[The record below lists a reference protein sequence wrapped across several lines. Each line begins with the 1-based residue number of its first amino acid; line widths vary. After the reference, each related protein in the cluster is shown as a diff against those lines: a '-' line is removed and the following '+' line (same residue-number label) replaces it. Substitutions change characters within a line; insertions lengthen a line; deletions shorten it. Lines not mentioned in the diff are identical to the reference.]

1 VALSKADAL
10 GVAERVLDLS
20 PADQTEAVLLQ
31 TRTALTRYANSIIH
45 QNVTTTDTVLVLRL
59 VYDKQL
65 GIVRTNRTDE
75 ASIKEAVER
84 ATRIARSQRPNR
96 DFISLP
102 EGGPIMD
109 VPNFSPRTAK
119 SAPEERAEVVEEIIS
134 ILSSRGVKAFGAL
147 EATTYSMTVA
157 NSLGIRAHDDLTLAH
172 LVVSAIKEADG
183 EKGYGRG
190 EDLNVDISRLDHRRM
205 AESAAE
211 KAVQSIGAK
220 SLEPGEYTVILE
232 SDAVADMLQFLGF
245 ITFGALAY
253 QEGRSF
259 VTGKLGQK
267 VTGGA
272 ITLWDEGT
280 RPEGIPVAFDAEGV
294 PKEKVTL
301 LEEGVAR
308 GVVYDSYTAGREGKR
323 STGHALLPPNPLGP
337 IAMNTFLKTGDSS
350 LEEMVADTKR
360 GIYVTRFHYTN
371 PVDAPKALITGMTR
385 DGTFLIEN
393 GEVVAP
399 VRNLRF
405 TQGIMEAFEAA
416 SLMGK
421 EGKPHRYSSWLGM
434 GASTAPPMKV
444 DSFRF
449 TGVTEF

>member
-1 VALSKADAL
+1 MALSKSDAL
-10 GVAERVLDLS
+10 GIVEKVLDLS
-20 PADQTEAVLLQ
+20 PADQTEALLVQ
-31 TRTALTRYANSIIH
+31 SRTALTRYANSIIH
-45 QNVTTTDTVLVLRL
+45 QNVATTDTVLIVRL

-65 GIVRTNRTDE
+65 GIVRVNRTDE
-75 ASIKEAVER
+75 DSIKDAIER
-84 ATRIARSQRPNR
+84 ASKIARAQKPNE
-96 DFISLP
+96 DFVSLP
-102 EGGPIMD
+102 EGGPIQE
-109 VPNFSPRTAK
+109 VPNFSSRTAR
-119 SAPEERAEVVEEIIS
+119 STPEERAEVVEDIIS
-134 ILSSRGVKAFGAL
+134 ILSSHGVQAFGAL

-157 NSLGIRAHDDLTLAH
+157 NSLGIRAYDDLTLAH

-190 EDLNVDISRLDHRRM
+190 EDLNVDISKLDHRRM

-211 KAVQSIGAK
+211 KASRSIGAK
-220 SLEPGEYTVILE
+220 SVEPGEYTVVLE
-232 SDAVADMLQFLGF
+232 SDAVADMVQFLGF

-259 VTGKLGQK
+259 VSGKLGQR
-267 VTGGA
+267 VTGDA

-294 PKEKVTL
+294 PKERVNL

-350 LEEMVADTKR
+350 LEEMVTETKR

-371 PVDAPKALITGMTR
+371 PVDPTKALITGMTR
-385 DGTFLIEN
+385 DGTFLIED
-393 GEVVAP
+393 GEIAGP

-405 TQGIMEAFEAA
+405 TQGIMEAFQAA
-416 SLMGK
+416 SLIGRAW
-421 EGKPHRYSSWLGM
+421 KPHRYSSWLGV
-434 GASTAPPMKV
+434 GASTAPPMRV